1 MQYQCVHEIL
11 YMLLQPHDDNDKPST
26 VGPIMTSLPLVN
38 VSNNLLQYPK
48 SSVIEIFWLTN

>member
-11 YMLLQPHDDNDKPST
+11 YMLLQPHDDDDKPST

-38 VSNNLLQYPK
+38 VSNNLLQHSK
-48 SSVIEIFWLTN
+48 SSVIEIF